1 MTKAH
6 AQLEETVDQN
16 LDRIDARTTTQSTRR
31 EALAIGGGAALTA
44 LVAAAAM
51 GGRRVAAHDATPEA
65 GHGHGFA
72 GKYVGVRLRT
82 FLPEQDIDEATAV
95 IAADFVPLMESVPGF
110 VTYFGSADPETRSA
124 VYIGVFADKAGADE
138 SNRRAAEWLA
148 DNGYQWF
155 DGDPTIFEGSIGVAS
170 GE

>member
-1 MTKAH
+1 M
-6 AQLEETVDQN
+6 N
-16 LDRIDARTTTQSTRR
+16 RIDARNTTQSTRR
-31 EALAIGGGAALTA
+31 EAITIGGGAALTA

-51 GGRRVAAHDATPEA
+51 GGRRVAAQEATPAA
-65 GHGHGFA
+65 GCGFM

-82 FLPEQDIDEATAV
+82 FLPEQDIDEATAI
-95 IAADFVPLMESVPGF
+95 IAADFVPLMEGVPGF
-110 VTYFGSADPETRSA
+110 VTYFGSADPETRNA

-155 DGDPTIFEGSIGVAS
+155 DGDPAIYEGTIGVAS
-170 GE
+170 DE